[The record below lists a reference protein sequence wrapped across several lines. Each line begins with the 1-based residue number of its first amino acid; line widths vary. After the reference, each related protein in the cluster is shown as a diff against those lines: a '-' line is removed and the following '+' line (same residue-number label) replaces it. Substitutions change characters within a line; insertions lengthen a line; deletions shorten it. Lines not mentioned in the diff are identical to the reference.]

1 MDKIENKKEFPIQ
14 MMIDY
19 LKKLKALREE
29 MSAYYQDSHYLWDQ
43 KLYHQYRGR
52 IAELSELINLL
63 EGWL

>member
-1 MDKIENKKEFPIQ
+1 MELENRKEFPIQ

-29 MSAYYQDSHYLWDQ
+29 FSAYYQDSPYAADHEIYE
-43 KLYHQYRGR
+43 QYRGR
-52 IAELSELINLL
+52 ISELDELIRML